1 MDNAIFFISHA
12 GAQRKL
18 AYAVDKLLTANNISG
33 FLYERDFP
41 RDSDFV
47 HEIALHLNSTSCT
60 IALLT
65 PAFLNSKWCMK
76 ELLIA
81 HSANKL
87 IPVIIEDCDIS
98 KLPVIDNYIDLKEF
112 TVAEA
117 IEKIDNLIKDETL
130 FETIN
135 PKELD
140 FSEVAEIVGSIT
152 VAISRFEPI
161 DDSENNWRTSINEL
175 YEDFKN
181 VPYLKFVELDQ
192 IAGSKEEAARI
203 LEETGTDIL
212 LWGTQEEGILQIG
225 SVFSKGWEFPLAASQ
240 NINNELLITCGV
252 DEIELGHLRYTLE
265 FALGCLELARNRPN
279 EALARLDKA
288 DDQAAELMPV
298 KSLDGTRIFA
308 KDFDL
313 GTLYLRTAEAY
324 RAVGEFSMAL
334 ENFRV
339 AIAYD
344 PENAL
349 IYNNRGVIF
358 DIALGDFNAALKDY
372 NHAIAL
378 DSTLAV
384 AYYNRGHLYERAGN
398 LEKATQDYSM
408 AIDLGQDPVAYYR
421 RGQLH
426 YGKGELQLAL
436 NDVNSCLAV
445 TPNFEYAYSF
455 RGVIYESLGKFNDA
469 VQSYSTALE
478 LNPDFIEGLYNRG
491 GLLFTIGE
499 HQLARVDYNRFLN
512 LAKENGIDFIE
523 SKGIGRNMVLEIAL
537 RVNLINSEL
546 GFDDGEEIDRS

>member
-1 MDNAIFFISHA
+1 MSDTSFFISHA

-18 AYAVDKLLTANNISG
+18 AYAVDKLLTANNKSG

-47 HEIALHLNSTSCT
+47 HEIALHLNGTSYT

-76 ELLIA
+76 EFLIA

-87 IPVIIEDCDIS
+87 IPVIVEDCDVS
-98 KLPVIDNYIDLKEF
+98 KLPIIGGYIDLKEF

-117 IEKIDNLIKDETL
+117 IEKIDNLIKDEAL
-130 FETIN
+130 LETFH
-135 PKELD
+135 PTQLD
-140 FSEVAEIVGSIT
+140 FSEMAEIVEGIT
-152 VAISRFEPI
+152 VAISHFEPNG
-161 DDSENNWRTSINEL
+161 DSENDWQTSINEL
-175 YEDFKN
+175 REDFKD

-192 IAGSKEEAARI
+192 IADSKEEAARI
-203 LEETGTDIL
+203 LEETGCDIL
-212 LWGTQEEGILQIG
+212 LWGTQEEGISQIG

-252 DEIELGHLRYTLE
+252 DGVELGHLRYTLE

-288 DDQAAELMPV
+288 DDQAIELMPV
-298 KSLDGTRIFA
+298 KSLDGTRMFA
-308 KDFDL
+308 KDFEL

-334 ENFRV
+334 ENFQV
-339 AIAYD
+339 AIAWD

-358 DIALGDFNAALKDY
+358 DIAFGDLNAALTDY

-384 AYYNRGHLYERAGN
+384 AYYNRGHLYERAGY
-398 LEKATQDYSM
+398 LEKATDDYSM

-421 RGQLH
+421 RGQL
-426 YGKGELQLAL
+426 YYRNGELQKAL
-436 NDVNSCLAV
+436 DDVNNCLAFS
-445 TPNFEYAYSF
+445 PNFEYAYSF
-455 RGVIYESLGKFNDA
+455 RGVIYEGLGKFNEA
-469 VQSYSTALE
+469 IQSYDTALE
-478 LNPDFIEGLYNRG
+478 LNPDLIEGLYNRG
-491 GLLFTIGE
+491 GLLFTTGE
-499 HQLARVDYNRFLN
+499 YQLARVDYNRFLK
-512 LAKENGIDFIE
+512 LAKEHGVDFIE
-523 SKGIGRNMVLEIAL
+523 SKGIGRNMILEIVL

-546 GFDDGEEIDRS
+546 GLDDGEEIDRS